1 MNPFAGFV
9 EGTALSN
16 VYVIMSNRIH
26 DVDLHNPF
34 SFPRFYGIAVSQ
46 AYVYMQNCRLDPK
59 WMKVMVS
66 FVM

>member
-16 VYVIMSNRIH
+16 VYVVMSTRIH

-34 SFPRFYGIAVSQ
+34 SSPRFYGIAVSQ